1 MYAAPMHVEPLD
13 PTSLVAEQRRL
24 FLAARSGVSAPAA
37 GAIYWLALG
46 VAGFYLPERSWCLLA
61 FVTSGAIFPLAIALQ
76 KPLKANMFVKSA
88 LDSLTF
94 PTLLPVML
102 CFGFSIPA
110 FHIEPELVPLGL
122 TIGLTV
128 HWPTIGWMYGRTR
141 AFSSHAIIRVLSAV
155 VLWYAFP
162 DLRFSLIPLSTG
174 FVYAA
179 TFLYLMY
186 DVVREEKREIPPLP
200 AP

>member
-1 MYAAPMHVEPLD
+1 MNSEPL
-13 PTSLVAEQRRL
+13 TAEAITAEQRRL

-46 VAGFYLPERSWCLLA
+46 VAGFYLDPNPWCLLA

-76 KPLKANMFVKSA
+76 KPLRANMFVKSP

-110 FHIEPELVPLGL
+110 FHSQKDLVPLGL
-122 TIGLTV
+122 TIGMTM
-128 HWPTIGWMYGRTR
+128 HWPTIGWMYGRTA
-141 AFSSHAIIRVLSAV
+141 AFSTHAIVRVLSAV
-155 VLWYAFP
+155 ALWYAFP
-162 DLRFSLIPLSTG
+162 DQRFSLIPLSTG
-174 FVYAA
+174 IVYAA
-179 TFLYLMY
+179 TFFYLLY
-186 DVVREEKREIPPLP
+186 DVAREEKGELPPVPLP
-200 AP
+200 